1 MARAA
6 AQAFSW
12 HQFRV
17 MLRVIV
23 RGEKTVDNTG
33 MGLGD
38 DGAPKRRGLAGKIGS
53 GARKVAMALLFLL
66 LVVMFFMLGVGLHL
80 MGVSPYAAFSLAVV
94 ALVTMT
100 VLTGLYQAVNV
111 LYFVRDLSYYLTLP
125 ISTTSVMW
133 AKLAHFLAVSV
144 AGDLIFAPVALGCLW
159 AEGSGIAACAVA
171 LLAYVLC
178 AVAVDLALVI
188 VCVPLMRFSR
198 LAHDKDRFSRLFG
211 GLIIVLALCVGAGS
225 QFALNGDG
233 LASLAGGAEDLLGA
247 GPAAVVLALLCPPT
261 LVARQVVSGAPLEVA
276 LGLFA
281 MVALVVLYAAVLS
294 LIAGRWYFEGVQSVQ
309 DAGAKRGR
317 VVKGSELVRA
327 TSSRG
332 SFATN
337 LARDWKM
344 MVRVPVFFNQFVLSS
359 LLMPLYFVVI
369 MIVSGAMGVSSA
381 EDAGVGVSELLEM
394 VRLLCGS
401 LSFSEVPLVWVA
413 VGVLGFS
420 VLLGFSSYS
429 YTMAV
434 SRDGE
439 DFFFLRALPMDWRG
453 YLMAKLTSPYL
464 LSNVPM
470 LVLMAVALV
479 VCGVPVAVGLYLVV
493 LYLAATGALAL
504 LSLGMGGLFPR
515 LDWDNEA
522 QLVKGGG
529 ATLMVF
535 AGVVVGVVVV
545 LIPALALLGSAQWG
559 VIEPA
564 VSLALALVV
573 LALECA
579 GLTWWVLFPVA
590 RSLSRRER

>member
-38 DGAPKRRGLAGKIGS
+38 DGAPSAAASLARLGS
-53 GARKVAMALLFLL
+53 GARKVAMALLFLM

-233 LASLAGGAEDLLGA
+233 LASLVGGAEEA
-247 GPAAVVLALLCPPT
+247 SSAPAPRPWSWRGLCPPT
-261 LVARQVVSGAPLEVA
+261 LVARQVVSGAPLEVV

-281 MVALVVLYAAVLS
+281 MVALVVLYAAALS
-294 LIAGRWYFEGVQSVQ
+294 LIAGGWVLRGSAVGPGRRGQARARRQGLLSSCAPRRR
-309 DAGAKRGR
+309 AGRSR
-317 VVKGSELVRA
+317 PTSRA
-327 TSSRG
+327 TGR
-332 SFATN
+332 
-337 LARDWKM
+337 
-344 MVRVPVFFNQFVLSS
+344 
-359 LLMPLYFVVI
+359 
-369 MIVSGAMGVSSA
+369 
-381 EDAGVGVSELLEM
+381 
-394 VRLLCGS
+394 
-401 LSFSEVPLVWVA
+401 
-413 VGVLGFS
+413 
-420 VLLGFSSYS
+420 
-429 YTMAV
+429 
-434 SRDGE
+434 
-439 DFFFLRALPMDWRG
+439 
-453 YLMAKLTSPYL
+453 
-464 LSNVPM
+464 
-470 LVLMAVALV
+470 
-479 VCGVPVAVGLYLVV
+479 
-493 LYLAATGALAL
+493 
-504 LSLGMGGLFPR
+504 
-515 LDWDNEA
+515 
-522 QLVKGGG
+522 
-529 ATLMVF
+529 
-535 AGVVVGVVVV
+535 
-545 LIPALALLGSAQWG
+545 
-559 VIEPA
+559 
-564 VSLALALVV
+564 
-573 LALECA
+573 
-579 GLTWWVLFPVA
+579 
-590 RSLSRRER
+590 